1 MRNSTL
7 LIVLGLFAVLGAAIV
22 IATQNQPTGTA
33 VSDNE
38 GTHIEAPGTR
48 VDTDRD
54 GTRIQAPGVD
64 ITVPRD
70 KAED

>member
-7 LIVLGLFAVLGAAIV
+7 LIVLGLFVVLGAAIV
-22 IATQNQPTGTA
+22 IAMQREPAATA

-38 GTHIEAPGTR
+38 GTRIEAPGTR
-48 VDTDRD
+48 VDTDPD

-64 ITVPRD
+64 ITVPHD
-70 KAED
+70 KADE